1 MCESCVAL
9 WPVKLIWINA
19 VFGSCAPSCKATV
32 RDGIRREVITMTMQ
46 SDNKAHGLA
55 NNIWAQLGLLTV
67 VVVIAIGLAWRY
79 VW

>member
-1 MCESCVAL
+1 
-9 WPVKLIWINA
+9 
-19 VFGSCAPSCKATV
+19 
-32 RDGIRREVITMTMQ
+32 MTMQ